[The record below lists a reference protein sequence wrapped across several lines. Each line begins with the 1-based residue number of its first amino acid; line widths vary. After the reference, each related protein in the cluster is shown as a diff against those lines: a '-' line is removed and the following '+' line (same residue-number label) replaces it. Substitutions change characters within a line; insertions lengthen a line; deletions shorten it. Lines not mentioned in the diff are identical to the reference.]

1 MKKLFWMLGCVLLLA
16 GFVACGREE
25 PTGENVY
32 QIYAINNEAT
42 RVENHAYEMQS
53 TNPEDMLEELV
64 QCMATQP
71 DLLEYQ
77 VPFAMGFEILNMD
90 LTDGKLI
97 INVDGAYM
105 NLPATTEVLV
115 RAAIVRTLTQ
125 LPEVRYVAITVEGQE
140 LFDQTGEVV
149 GLMNAETFINND
161 GNEINTYEL
170 TRVKLYFANEAGDKL
185 IGAYR
190 EKYYST
196 NVPLERFV
204 VEELIA
210 GPSGKVAGLYPSI
223 NPEVKIISVMT
234 KDGVCYVNLDS
245 TFLTVVNNVSTETS
259 IYSLV
264 NSLVELSTV
273 NKVQILINGEVPENF
288 GSAAFERNLDCVTTL
303 ENEAMKEETTEETG
317 E

>member
-1 MKKLFWMLGCVLLLA
+1 MKKLLWIFSCMLLFA
-16 GFVACGREE
+16 GFTACGQEE

-32 QIYAINNEAT
+32 QIYAINNAST
-42 RVENHAYEMQS
+42 KVESHAHEM
-53 TNPEDMLEELV
+53 T
-64 QCMATQP
+64 ATQP
-71 DLLEYQ
+71 DAMLDELIQCLSTQPDKLEYQ
-77 VPFAMGFEILNMD
+77 VPFAMGFEILNME
-90 LTDGKLI
+90 LIEGKLI
-97 INVDGAYM
+97 LNVDGAYM

-125 LPEVRYVAITVEGQE
+125 LEHVQYVAIMVEGQE

-149 GLMNAETFINND
+149 GLMSAESFINND
-161 GNEINTYEL
+161 GNEINTYEP
-170 TRVKLYFANEAGDKL
+170 TRVKLYFANETGDKL

-210 GPSGKVAGLYPSI
+210 GPSGKIAGLYPSI
-223 NPEVKIISVMT
+223 NPQVKIISVTT
-234 KDGVCYVNLDS
+234 KDGICYVNLNS
-245 TFLTVVNNVSTETS
+245 SFLTVVNNVSTETS

-273 NKVQILINGEVPENF
+273 NKVQILIEGSVPESF
-288 GSAAFERNLDCVTTL
+288 GSATFERNLDCVTTL
-303 ENEAMKEETTEETG
+303 EK
-317 E
+317 